1 MSCTAGT
8 AFPWPR
14 SGRTTGKEW
23 LCTGTKRAVV
33 VKQHEYAPG
42 DVGVC
47 LLGEGG
53 TMKVREVKA
62 WKMAATNP

>member
-1 MSCTAGT
+1 LA
-8 AFPWPR
+8 ADNRIQFRVFVDR
-14 SGRTTGKEW
+14 SIVEVFANDRQ
-23 LCTGTKRAVV
+23 AV
-33 VKQHEYAPG
+33 VKQHEYAP
-42 DVGVC
+42 DDAGVC